1 MGMKRHITAERAK
14 ISCKFCGNYYLA
26 DLALL
31 EEKKTFQMKISFWD
45 DEKRIT
51 DQMIQRTM

>member
-1 MGMKRHITAERAK
+1 MCLTGGIFLMGMKRHITDERAK

-31 EEKKTFQMKISFWD
+31 EEKKTFQMKISF
-45 DEKRIT
+45 
-51 DQMIQRTM
+51 